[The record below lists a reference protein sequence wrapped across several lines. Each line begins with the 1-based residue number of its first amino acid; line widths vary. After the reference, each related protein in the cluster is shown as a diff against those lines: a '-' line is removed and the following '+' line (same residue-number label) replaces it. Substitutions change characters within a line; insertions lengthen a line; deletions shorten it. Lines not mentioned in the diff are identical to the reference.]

1 MNKPKCIEIFFTK
14 SIFSVFL
21 LVLEFVSNC
30 VIWNLAD
37 RWDGSHDDGTLPV
50 FKTCGV
56 FAGFAF
62 FTGIAQL
69 IMAAMAG
76 QNPNGENVDT

>member
-1 MNKPKCIEIFFTK
+1 MTRHDVLKIT
-14 SIFSVFL
+14 FSVFL
-21 LVLEFVSNC
+21 LILEFVANC
-30 VIWNLAD
+30 VVWNLAD
-37 RWDGSHDDGTLPV
+37 RWISGNLPV

-62 FTGIAQL
+62 FTGIAQM

-76 QNPNGENVDT
+76 QNPNGDNVDT

>member
-14 SIFSVFL
+14 FIFSVFL
-21 LVLEFVSNC
+21 LILEFVSNC

-37 RWDGSHDDGTLPV
+37 RWDRTLPV

-69 IMAAMAG
+69 ILAAMAG

>member
-1 MNKPKCIEIFFTK
+1 MHLKFHL
-14 SIFSVFL
+14 SVFL
-21 LVLEFVSNC
+21 LIFEFVSNC

-37 RWDGSHDDGTLPV
+37 RWDGSSPV

-62 FTGIAQL
+62 FAGIAQL
-69 IMAAMAG
+69 IMAGMAG

>member
-1 MNKPKCIEIFFTK
+1 M
-14 SIFSVFL
+14 FL
-21 LVLEFVSNC
+21 LILEFVSNC

-37 RWDGSHDDGTLPV
+37 RWDGTHEPV